1 MMVAQYMNIALP
13 DLLLWAHISRLSGA
27 QCMTFVEDMQ
37 THNRDLVGIESVLDV
52 MLFLLGLL

>member
-27 QCMTFVEDMQ
+27 QCMTFVGGYADSQQRPGGHRECA
-37 THNRDLVGIESVLDV
+37 
-52 MLFLLGLL
+52 